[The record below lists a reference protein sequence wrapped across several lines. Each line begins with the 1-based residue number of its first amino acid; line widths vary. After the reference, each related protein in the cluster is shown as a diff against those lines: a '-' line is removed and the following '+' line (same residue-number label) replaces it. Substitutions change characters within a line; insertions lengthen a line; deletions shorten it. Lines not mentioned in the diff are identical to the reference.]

1 MRKARRKQYFQASS
15 SNLTRL
21 YSGPETPEEVAKASK
36 AIARNLKEDIDM
48 RDADDISPE
57 EDRVTKC
64 FKKDGIWDSESSDK
78 A

>member
-1 MRKARRKQYFQASS
+1 MANVNVQ
-15 SNLTRL
+15 
-21 YSGPETPEEVAKASK
+21 
-36 AIARNLKEDIDM
+36 KEDIDM